1 MKISSLKDLLFAK
14 VLKQAS
20 ISSVDEFY
28 IQDGKDIKQNAFA
41 FAYFAKDING
51 VKNALDRSAYVII
64 VDFDVDIEGEAWC
77 LRVDD
82 ISVALKRLVSFI
94 AKDKTF
100 YLCSKIQENFA
111 KKLGIN
117 VLINEIFNDF
127 ENILKND
134 IFLSSDKEY
143 LSSISSFLLVP
154 KYDYEI
160 IHSSNFFHTSF
171 KIKDIDLFYTDLF
184 GVIKDVYLSDVVLPK
199 ELVGEFCGL
208 YYLAKKT
215 ATMIDFYFLDKNG
228 ALADSFHTQKCV
240 ILLDND
246 FDEYKKIFTDKNKFY
261 FTKNYDEIMSNKC
274 DFVFLKMQRE
284 EFLNRVLNSRKNSCL
299 F

>member
-1 MKISSLKDLLFAK
+1 MKISNLKDLLFAK

-28 IQDGKDIKQNAFA
+28 IQDGKDIKNNAFA
-41 FAYFAKDING
+41 FVYFAKDING
-51 VKNALDRSAYVII
+51 VKNALEKSAYVIV
-64 VDFDVDIEGEAWC
+64 VDFDVDIDGEVWC

-82 ISVALKRLVSFI
+82 ISVALKRLVSFM

-100 YLCSKIQENFA
+100 YHCSKIQESFA
-111 KKLGIN
+111 KKLGLN
-117 VLINEIFNDF
+117 VLKNEIFEDF
-127 ENILKND
+127 ESILKND

-143 LSSISSFLLVP
+143 LSSISSFLTLP

-160 IHSSNFFHTSF
+160 IHSSNFFYTSF

-184 GVIKDVYLSDVVLPK
+184 GVIKDVYLSEVVLPK

-228 ALADSFHTQKCV
+228 VLADSFHTQKCV
-240 ILLDND
+240 ILVGLEY
-246 FDEYKKIFTDKNKFY
+246 DELQKIFKDKDKFC
-261 FTKNYDEIMSNKC
+261 FTKNFFKALENSC
-274 DFVFLKMQRE
+274 DFVFLQMQKE
-284 EFLNRVLNSRKNSCL
+284 EFLNKILDNRKNNYL